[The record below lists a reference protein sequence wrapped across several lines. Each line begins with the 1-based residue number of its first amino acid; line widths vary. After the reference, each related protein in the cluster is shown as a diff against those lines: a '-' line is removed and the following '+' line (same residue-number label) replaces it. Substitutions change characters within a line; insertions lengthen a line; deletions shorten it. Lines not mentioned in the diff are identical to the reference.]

1 MPRRKRNKK
10 VKRYRRSFYSR
21 GMKVKKALG
30 ILLLAA
36 VVLGAA
42 WLAAPHVLDWAT
54 HTWYTVV
61 RDRDLPA
68 SSDAVGAGEAD
79 GAAQQTASSRPE
91 PEPERPAASSR
102 PASAQPAEPEQ
113 PEPLPGTAVREGAWA
128 AVSLSALSDEAAIRA
143 AAQELAG
150 QGAVYAYIPLKD
162 TSGYIYYPSALPAA
176 ARSVAASTVDPA
188 LIASVFKEAG
198 LVPVAGVA
206 AFQDPIASYT
216 DRGMAIQYAGGGGYL
231 WLDAANAAAGG
242 KAWLN
247 PYAAS
252 AVQFIGDLIA
262 ELHGFGFEQVCLS
275 AVQFPPMVSSRQSFG
290 ETGGL
295 GRDGQLAADIA
306 VWEERF
312 AGEVTLWYE
321 YPLASCTDVSPA
333 LGALPAQL
341 GARNLVV
348 SLPAGE
354 AADPAAL
361 ADLAARMKEQGCAY
375 VVVRDSERGSFY

>member
-1 MPRRKRNKK
+1 M
-10 VKRYRRSFYSR
+10 
-21 GMKVKKALG
+21 
-30 ILLLAA
+30 
-36 VVLGAA
+36 
-42 WLAAPHVLDWAT
+42 
-54 HTWYTVV
+54 
-61 RDRDLPA
+61 
-68 SSDAVGAGEAD
+68 
-79 GAAQQTASSRPE
+79 
-91 PEPERPAASSR
+91 
-102 PASAQPAEPEQ
+102 
-113 PEPLPGTAVREGAWA
+113 
-128 AVSLSALSDEAAIRA
+128 
-143 AAQELAG
+143 
-150 QGAVYAYIPLKD
+150 
-162 TSGYIYYPSALPAA
+162 
-176 ARSVAASTVDPA
+176 AASTVDPA

-216 DRGMAIQYAGGGGYL
+216 DRGMAIQYAG
-231 WLDAANAAAGG
+231 
-242 KAWLN
+242 
-247 PYAAS
+247 
-252 AVQFIGDLIA
+252 FIGDLIA

>member
-42 WLAAPHVLDWAT
+42 WLAAPYVLDWAT

-61 RDRDLPA
+61 RDRELPA
-68 SSDAVGAGEAD
+68 SSEAVSSQAD
-79 GAAQQTASSRPE
+79 PRPEPASSRPE
-91 PEPERPAASSR
+91 PASSQAASSQAA
-102 PASAQPAEPEQ
+102 ASSEA
-113 PEPLPGTAVREGAWA
+113 LPVAGTAIREGSWA
-128 AVSLSALSDEAAIRA
+128 SVSLSALGDEASIRA
-143 AAQELAG
+143 TAQNLAQ
-150 QGAVYAYIPLKD
+150 QGVTYALIPLKD
-162 TSGYIYYPSALPAA
+162 ATGYIYYASAVPAA
-176 ARSVAASTVDPA
+176 SRSVAAHVVDPA
-188 LIASVFKEAG
+188 RIAAIFKEEG

-206 AFQDPIASYT
+206 AFQDPIAAYT
-216 DRGMAIQYAGGGGYL
+216 DRGMSIQYAGGGGYL

-247 PYAAS
+247 PYADS
-252 AVQFIGDLIA
+252 AVQFIGDLIE
-262 ELHGFGFEQVCLS
+262 ELYGCGFEQVCLS
-275 AVQFPPMVSSRQSFG
+275 AVQFPPAVSSSQGFG

-295 GRDGQLAADIA
+295 SRDARLAADIA
-306 VWEERF
+306 AWDARF
-312 AGEVTLWYE
+312 ADRVTLWYE
-321 YPLASCTDVSPA
+321 YPLASCTGVSTT

-341 GARNLVV
+341 GVQNLVV

-354 AADPAAL
+354 AQDPALLEQTAQQ
-361 ADLAARMKEQGCAY
+361 MKQLGAAY
-375 VVVRDSERGSFY
+375 VVVRDSESGMFY